1 MAGIKNRKAF
11 RVLKKKKK
19 GLVKLKSLTKRH
31 LKKLGSF

>member
-19 GLVKLKSLTKRH
+19 GLVKFKSLKKRH
-31 LKKLGSF
+31 LKKLRIF